1 MPETYYLDKLY
12 PFQDIILKRLEQLN
26 LDFYLTGGTALG
38 RCYLN
43 HRYSDDLDFFVNRHK
58 NFKKQCTTA
67 IDALKKKWMCDVAS
81 TSDTFIRIFVEA
93 DEIALKIDFVND
105 VPSHF
110 GNIQQSSVFH
120 RIDSWRNIL
129 SNKICA
135 LSRLEVKDIVDIAF
149 TAKKYSFDW
158 ETILAEAKEKDL
170 WVDPLEICRIID
182 QFPTDLLKTIKWIG
196 NVNIDTIEKQIT
208 VIRDDIFAGAV
219 NSLAEDENIKKDASR
234 GAAEID

>member
-12 PFQDIILKRLEQLN
+12 PFQDKILKIVEQLD

-43 HRYSDDLDFFVNRHK
+43 HRYSDDLDFFVNGHK
-58 NFKKQCTTA
+58 HFKKLCTTA
-67 IDALKKKWMCDVAS
+67 TDALKNTWTCDVTA
-81 TSDTFIRIFVEA
+81 TSDTFVRIFVEA
-93 DEIALKIDFVND
+93 DQIAMKIDFVND

-110 GNIQQSSVFH
+110 GDIQQSPLFH

-135 LSRLEVKDIVDIAF
+135 LSRLEAKDIADIVFIAQ
-149 TAKKYSFDW
+149 KYSFQW
-158 ETILAEAKEKDL
+158 ETLIAEAKEKDL
-170 WVDPLEICRIID
+170 WVDPIEICRTID

-196 NVNIDTIEKQIT
+196 DVNIEAIEKQIV
-208 VIRDDIFAGAV
+208 VIRDDIFTGV
-219 NSLAEDENIKKDASR
+219 SNSLAQLV
-234 GAAEID
+234 

>member
-12 PFQDIILKRLEQLN
+12 PFQDKILKIVEQLD

-43 HRYSDDLDFFVNRHK
+43 HRYSDDLDFFVNGHK
-58 NFKKQCTTA
+58 HFKKLCTTA
-67 IDALKKKWMCDVAS
+67 TDALKKTWTCDVTA
-81 TSDTFIRIFVEA
+81 TSDTFVRIFVEA
-93 DEIALKIDFVND
+93 DQIAMKIDFVND

-110 GNIQQSSVFH
+110 GDIQQSPLFH

-135 LSRLEVKDIVDIAF
+135 LSRLEAKDIADIVFIAQ
-149 TAKKYSFDW
+149 KYSFQW
-158 ETILAEAKEKDL
+158 ETLIAEAKEKDL
-170 WVDPLEICRIID
+170 WVDPIEICRTID

-196 NVNIDTIEKQIT
+196 DVNIEAIEKQIV
-208 VIRDDIFAGAV
+208 VIRDDIFTGAS
-219 NSLAEDENIKKDASR
+219 NSLAQLV
-234 GAAEID
+234 